1 MKDLLEDEGLRA
13 EGMIVDVDH
22 PDRGRFS
29 TVGCPFTLSD
39 SPVQIRRSPLLG
51 EHSTEILEELL
62 EYQSDEV
69 EQLSETGAV

>member
-1 MKDLLEDEGLRA
+1 M
-13 EGMIVDVDH
+13 
-22 PDRGRFS
+22 
-29 TVGCPFTLSD
+29 
-39 SPVQIRRSPLLG
+39 QIRRSPLLG